1 MKKRKKKLYGR
12 KKKETLESQKGGIVI
27 DGFKN
32 RKKLSCSKKAINAK
46 NQEVRLKSHKQKK
59 TVGGSKKL
67 KRLEI
72 KMRK

>member
-46 NQEVRLKSHKQKK
+46 NQEVRLKSHK
-59 TVGGSKKL
+59 
-67 KRLEI
+67 
-72 KMRK
+72 